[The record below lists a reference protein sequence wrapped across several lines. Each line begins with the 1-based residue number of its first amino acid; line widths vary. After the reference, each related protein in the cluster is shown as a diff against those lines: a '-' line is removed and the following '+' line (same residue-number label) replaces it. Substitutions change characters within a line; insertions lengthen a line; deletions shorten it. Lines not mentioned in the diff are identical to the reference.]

1 MYNELPLIPQ
11 RVREYP
17 TLREFDVPE
26 ADIVSAEPL
35 PIATAEEAPT
45 PFIEANSNA
54 VSWKEL
60 TEESILPSYAD
71 GEIVVPHSHF
81 IQAVVLAAHD
91 ALSQDTFGPVE
102 LRASHLTQGR
112 VPSAIYKKTSELLE
126 SEKTKYW
133 ERICFCV
140 TVTSRQT
147 NILGE
152 PATLTFGGCRSLQDC
167 NFHSRKTSEVF
178 QCYIS
183 YRAKICSNLMIS
195 LQDGLKDR
203 IEATG
208 PAEIYAAAYQLFSEF
223 NAEEN
228 LRSLDGLGR
237 TRITVDQF
245 THLIGKLR
253 YYNCLSTADK
263 KELPFQIELGDS
275 QVNAATRNFVNS
287 HFGINGRD
295 SLDLFNTLNCFNQ
308 AVKTNSYLH
317 NFLSKNANCTTLMQG
332 IQQSLEGT
340 CSDYDWL
347 LS

>member
-1 MYNELPLIPQ
+1 MVNEPTLIPE
-11 RVREYP
+11 RVREHP
-17 TLREFDVPE
+17 TLMGFDVPE
-26 ADIVSAEPL
+26 AQIVSVEPL
-35 PIATAEEAPT
+35 IAREEEAPL
-45 PFIEANSNA
+45 PFIEANSAA

-81 IQAVVLAAHD
+81 IQAVVMAAHD
-91 ALSQDTFGPVE
+91 ALPQDTFGPVE

-112 VPSAIYKKTSELLE
+112 IPSAIYKKTSELLE
-126 SEKTKYW
+126 SDKTKYW

-140 TVTSRQT
+140 QITSRQT

-152 PATLTFGGCRSLQDC
+152 GCTLTFGGCRSLQDI
-167 NFHSRKTSEVF
+167 NFHGRKTSEVF

-203 IEATG
+203 IEASG
-208 PAEIYAAAYQLFSEF
+208 PAEIYAAAYQLFSQF

-228 LRSLDGLGR
+228 LSSLDGLGR

-253 YYNCLSTADK
+253 YYSCLSTADK
-263 KELPFQIELGDS
+263 RELPFQIELGDS
-275 QVNAATRNFVNS
+275 QVYAATRNFVNG
-287 HFGINGRD
+287 HFGLNGRD
-295 SLDLFNTLNCFNQ
+295 SVDLFQMLNCFNQ
-308 AVKTNSYLH
+308 ASKSSYLH
-317 NFLSKNANCTTLMQG
+317 NFLLKNANCTELALGVQR
-332 IQQSLEGT
+332 SLEGVNH
-340 CSDYDWL
+340 DYDWL

>member
-1 MYNELPLIPQ
+1 MENNQLLIPE
-11 RVREYP
+11 RVRQYP
-17 TLREFDVPE
+17 TLRGFDVPE
-26 ADIVSAEPL
+26 AQIVSVEPF
-35 PIATAEEAPT
+35 PVATEEEAPL
-45 PFIEANSNA
+45 PFIEANSAA

-81 IQAVVLAAHD
+81 IQALVMAAHD
-91 ALSQDTFGPVE
+91 ALPQDTFGPVE
-102 LRASHLTQGR
+102 IRASHLTQGR

-126 SEKTKYW
+126 SDKTKYW

-140 TVTSRQT
+140 QITSRQT
-147 NILGE
+147 TILGE
-152 PATLTFGGCRSLQDC
+152 PCTLTFGGCRSLQDI
-167 NFHSRKTSEVF
+167 NFHSRKSSEVF
-178 QCYIS
+178 QAYIS
-183 YRAKICSNLMIS
+183 FRARICSNLMIS

-208 PAEIYAAAYQLFSEF
+208 PAEIYAAAYQLFSQF

-263 KELPFQIELGDS
+263 RELPFQIELGDS
-275 QVNAATRNFVNS
+275 QVYAATRNFVS
-287 HFGINGRD
+287 GHFGLNGRD
-295 SLDLFNTLNCFNQ
+295 SVDLFQMLNCFNQ
-308 AVKTNSYLH
+308 ASKSSYLH
-317 NFLSKNANCTTLMQG
+317 NFLLKNANCTELALGVQR
-332 IQQSLEGT
+332 SLEGT
-340 CSDYDWL
+340 NHDYDWL

>member
-1 MYNELPLIPQ
+1 MSNELTLIPQ

-17 TLREFDVPE
+17 TLRGFDVPG
-26 ADIVSAEPL
+26 ANLVSVEPL
-35 PIATAEEAPT
+35 PVASAEEAPT
-45 PFIEANSNA
+45 PFIEENTAA

-71 GEIVVPHSHF
+71 GETVVPHGQF

-91 ALSQDTFGPVE
+91 ALSNDTFGPIE

-112 VPSAIYKKTSELLE
+112 VPSAVYKKTSELLE

-133 ERICFCV
+133 ERVCFCV

-152 PATLTFGGCRSLQDC
+152 PCALTFGGCRSLQDI
-167 NFHSRKTSEVF
+167 NYHGRKSSEVF
-178 QCYIS
+178 QTYIS
-183 YRAKICSNLMIS
+183 YRAKICSNLLIS
-195 LQDGLKDR
+195 IQDGLKDR
-203 IEATG
+203 IEASG
-208 PAEIYAAAYQLFSEF
+208 PAEIYAAAYQLFSQF

-228 LRSLDGLGR
+228 AKSLEGLGR

-253 YYNCLSTADK
+253 YYNCLSTADR

-275 QVNAATRNFVNS
+275 QVNSATRNFVNS

-295 SLDLFNTLNCFNQ
+295 SLDLFNVLNCFNQ
-308 AVKTNSYLH
+308 SVKTNSYLH
-317 NFLSKNANCTTLMQG
+317 NFLAKNANCTTLMQG

-340 CSDYDWL
+340 NHDYDWL